1 MVYLRAEVMGMTKK
15 ILASVES
22 VTWFGFY
29 ATSRSPGTA
38 PKLTVS
44 LPREPGNPQSDE
56 RESLCRANAVW
67 LGKEIEIKVKSYSA
81 ESGTVWANVFAESV
95 CEIPF

>member
-1 MVYLRAEVMGMTKK
+1 MTTK
-15 ILASVES
+15 IMASVES
-22 VTWFGFY
+22 ATWFGFY
-29 ATSRSPGTA
+29 ATSNTPGTA

-44 LPREPGNPQSDE
+44 LPREPGNPPAAE

-67 LGKEIEIKVKSYSA
+67 LGKEVEILVKSYSA
-81 ESGTVWANVFAESV
+81 TSGTVWANVSAESV